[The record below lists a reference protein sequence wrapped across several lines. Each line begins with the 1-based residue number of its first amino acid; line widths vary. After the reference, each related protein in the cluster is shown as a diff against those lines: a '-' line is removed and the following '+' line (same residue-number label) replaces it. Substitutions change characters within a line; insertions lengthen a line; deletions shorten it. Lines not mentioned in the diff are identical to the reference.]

1 MKRPLLLVSAL
12 AILFLC
18 FAVSPLQAE
27 TTMRDRDCSHS
38 SGSNTL
44 KYDCGFQVKN
54 YTVGTPVTFKVEFT
68 CDGICGPVL
77 SFGTRGT
84 GFSPNGVSGRLV
96 GGKRMENGVEVTFVF
111 DSLQR
116 QGTGKMAGHSKSGP
130 GNRTGQ
136 DGNGWA
142 HFTMNVAMDDGHDNM
157 QSVPCDVDVHVK
169 E

>member
-1 MKRPLLLVSAL
+1 MKRPLLFVPAL

-18 FAVSPLQAE
+18 FAATPLSAE
-27 TTMRDRDCSHS
+27 ATMRDRDCNHS

-44 KYDCGFQVKN
+44 TYDCGFQVRN

-68 CDGICGPVL
+68 CDGVCGPVL

-84 GFSPNGVSGRLV
+84 GFSPNGVTGRLV
-96 GGKRMENGVEVTFVF
+96 GGKRMGDGVEVTFVF
-111 DSLQR
+111 DSLKV
-116 QGTGKMAGHSKSGP
+116 QGTGKMVGHSKSGP
-130 GNRTGQ
+130 GKRTGQ

-142 HFTMNVAMDDGHDNM
+142 HFTMNVAMDDGHGNM